1 MGDESLKVAV
11 SKREELAATE
21 PQTLSGMGKFD
32 GFREVLAISDRA
44 LQDASSAL
52 KEVSAAGNRNDGAIL
67 ERVLETNLKFRKDCL
82 GEIQAKLRRATGE
95 RQNFGGRSSASASDR
110 KKADVDVGG
119 FMKKFFNEVSLT
131 HAHETE
137 K

>member
-1 MGDESLKVAV
+1 MG
-11 SKREELAATE
+11 LA
-21 PQTLSGMGKFD
+21 
-32 GFREVLAISDRA
+32 
-44 LQDASSAL
+44 DASSAL

-67 ERVLETNLKFRKDCL
+67 EKVLETNLKFRRDCL
-82 GEIQAKLRRATGE
+82 GEIQAKLHRATGE
-95 RQNFGGRSSASASDR
+95 RQNFGRSSASASDR

-137 K
+137 KMADQQTSLL